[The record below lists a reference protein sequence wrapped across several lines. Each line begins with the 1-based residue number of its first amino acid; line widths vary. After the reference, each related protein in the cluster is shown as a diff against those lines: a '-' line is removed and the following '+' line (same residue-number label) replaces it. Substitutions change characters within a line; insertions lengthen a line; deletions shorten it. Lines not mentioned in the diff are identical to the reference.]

1 MASLNSIGMRC
12 LRLSSSASAKLQ
24 STCKAASRQASS
36 LASSPDSAQQQ
47 PQLQWKL
54 ASAVCLERL
63 PTLTPELTSLQRKVK
78 DYYEQL
84 DLENSL
90 KSDHELRH
98 LADLVRAEKLKEEG
112 GELEAGVRTA
122 LDDEDAWDS
131 EYAAFVAPTVRKT
144 EADAS
149 NDLRSLNRALDRPLH
164 LVVQQEYHPGALNWQ
179 LPQNLHRPGETMRQT
194 AERALFECV
203 GDKLKIQFLGNAP
216 WAFYNHVYS
225 KSAQEKK
232 GVAGEKVFIFKA
244 FHLSGEVE
252 LKTSKDYQWLLR
264 EELKTSKLNK
274 QEKRAL
280 FRILYNEK

>member
-1 MASLNSIGMRC
+1 MTSLNSIGMRC
-12 LRLSSSASAKLQ
+12 LRLSSSASTKLQ
-24 STCKAASRQASS
+24 STCKASRKASS
-36 LASSPDSAQQQ
+36 LASSPAQQQ

-98 LADLVRAEKLKEEG
+98 LADLVRAEKLKEEC

-164 LVVQQEYHPGALNWQ
+164 L
-179 LPQNLHRPGETMRQT
+179 
-194 AERALFECV
+194 
-203 GDKLKIQFLGNAP
+203 
-216 WAFYNHVYS
+216 
-225 KSAQEKK
+225 
-232 GVAGEKVFIFKA
+232 
-244 FHLSGEVE
+244 
-252 LKTSKDYQWLLR
+252 
-264 EELKTSKLNK
+264 
-274 QEKRAL
+274 
-280 FRILYNEK
+280 